1 MLHPLGT
8 VSNPPGTSTGE
19 PADAIPAAAG
29 AQRKERRLLQLDVLR
44 AVAILLVLGRHIH
57 LPDAGVIARVWE
69 RCGWIGVDLFFVLS
83 GFLVG
88 GLLFK
93 EHRREGDLQIG
104 RFLIRRG
111 FKIYPP
117 FYAMFVFTL
126 VMFATGAKARVGWQ
140 RVMGEALFLQN
151 YLGAL
156 WAHTWS
162 LAVEEHFYLLLALLV
177 ALLRRRHPNSADPF
191 RHIPWIVLASAI
203 ACLALRIVTAIRQPF
218 HFTTHIAPTHL
229 RIDSL
234 FFGVF
239 LSYAWNYHHARLIAV
254 VARFRWL
261 ALPIAAAV
269 IASTLLWEVD
279 EKFMHTIG
287 MTLLFVAFGAV
298 LMIALTSQRWINNPP
313 ARALAWI
320 GFYSY
325 SIYLWHL
332 PFYAMMARVL
342 AGRGY
347 WTHLAVLVPGSILL
361 GVLAALVIE
370 IPALKIRDRL
380 FPPRARAITKK
391 EAATSEV

>member
-1 MLHPLGT
+1 MPLGT
-8 VSNPPGTSTGE
+8 ASKSSASTLE
-19 PADAIPAAAG
+19 PAEAIPAAAG
-29 AQRKERRLLQLDVLR
+29 TQRKERRLLQLDVLR
-44 AVAILLVLGRHIH
+44 AIAILLVLGRHIH
-57 LPDAGVIARVWE
+57 FPAGGVIPRVWE

-93 EHRREGDLQIG
+93 EQLREGDLRIG

-117 FYAMFVFTL
+117 FYAMLTFTL
-126 VMFATGAKARVGWQ
+126 LMFATGAKVWIGWQ
-140 RVMGEALFLQN
+140 RVIGEALFLQN
-151 YLGAL
+151 YLGSL

-177 ALLRRRHPNSADPF
+177 AVLLRRHPNSADPF

-203 ACLALRIVTAIRQPF
+203 ACLALRTVTAIRQPF

-239 LSYAWNYHHARLIAV
+239 LSYAWNYHHARLIGLD
-254 VARFRWL
+254 ARFRWI
-261 ALPIAAAV
+261 ALPIAGAV
-269 IASTLLWEVD
+269 IASTLLVELD
-279 EKFMHTIG
+279 SRFMHTIG
-287 MTLLFVAFGAV
+287 LTLLFLAFGAV
-298 LMIALTSQRWINNPP
+298 LMIALTSQRWVHNPP

-325 SIYLWHL
+325 SIYLWHV

-347 WTHLAVLVPGSILL
+347 WTHVAVLVPGSIVL
-361 GVLAALVIE
+361 GMLAALVVE
-370 IPALKIRDRL
+370 IPSLKIRDRL

-391 EAATSEV
+391 EAVTSEV